1 MVCIYGGG
9 VQIRLLC
16 VHYMY
21 IYIYTEVGHEFRDQE
36 FGFRFV
42 KFSSASDMAW
52 GFERLSFLVGSCTRV
67 WA

>member
-1 MVCIYGGG
+1 MCTLYVS
-9 VQIRLLC
+9 
-16 VHYMY
+16 

>member
-1 MVCIYGGG
+1 MGEGFKLGCYVYIICI
-9 VQIRLLC
+9 
-16 VHYMY
+16 Y